1 MSLKTDYKD
10 AMFQGNRK
18 YQMIQNEDGTVSFED
33 VTEYTQEGDSFG
45 AKDINDTNTEVEKKF
60 DSSDVV
66 DPMVTTQA
74 GFAAD
79 AKATGDA
86 LKSQN
91 SKIDSIWSKIY
102 PVGSIYMSANST
114 NPGTLFGGSWTQ
126 ITGRFLLAAGGG
138 YSAGATGGE
147 ATHKLTLAEIASHSH
162 SYVDSYPTEAQGGGA
177 YGYAGNNTLIVT
189 ESTRSRTTNAAG
201 SSAAHNNMP
210 PYLVVY
216 VWRRTT

>member
-102 PVGSIYMSANST
+102 PVGSIYMSTNST
-114 NPGTLFGGSWTQ
+114 NPGTLFGGSLQ
-126 ITGRFLLAAGGG
+126 QLTGRFLLGAGGG

-147 ATHKLTLAEIASHSH
+147 ATHKLTVAETPSHNH
-162 SYVDSYPTEAQGGGA
+162 STPIFANGGEGSQGWGVAYSSFYKGKDLLSVTSTSSGGN
-177 YGYAGNNTLIVT
+177 G
-189 ESTRSRTTNAAG
+189 
-201 SSAAHNNMP
+201 AHNNMP

-216 VWRRTT
+216 MWKRVS

>member
-147 ATHKLTLAEIASHSH
+147 ATHKLTQNEMPAHAHGIDYMGAYSGSSGAWGGFVAASGTGTVNTKS
-162 SYVDSYPTEAQGGGA
+162 TGGG
-177 YGYAGNNTLIVT
+177 
-189 ESTRSRTTNAAG
+189 
-201 SSAAHNNMP
+201 AAHNNMP

-216 VWRRTT
+216 VWRRTA

>member
-102 PVGSIYMSANST
+102 PVGSIYISTSPT
-114 NPGTLFGGSWTQ
+114 NPSTLFGGSWSQ
-126 ITGRFLLAAGGG
+126 ITGRFLLAAGSG
-138 YSAGATGGE
+138 YSAGSTGGE
-147 ATHKLTLAEIASHSH
+147 ATHVLTQNEMPNHAHSWWM
-162 SYVDSYPTEAQGGGA
+162 YNFTQVGGTGGGA
-177 YGYAGNNTLIVT
+177 GVLAGG
-189 ESTRSRTTNAAG
+189 TTSQTTG
-201 SSAAHNNMP
+201 SSGGGAAHNNMP
-210 PYLVVY
+210 PYYVVY
-216 VWRRTT
+216 MWHRTA